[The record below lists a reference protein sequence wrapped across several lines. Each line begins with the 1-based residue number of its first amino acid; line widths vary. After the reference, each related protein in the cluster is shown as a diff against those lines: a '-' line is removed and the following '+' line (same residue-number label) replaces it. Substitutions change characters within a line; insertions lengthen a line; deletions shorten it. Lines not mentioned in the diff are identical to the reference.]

1 MQVFP
6 HVLSFIESVRNEKI
20 KNPETKSYGTVVELC
35 FEPFTVGKLAFV
47 LPIARPVEEFLKKF
61 QSDKPLIPFLYKE
74 LEALIRSRFH
84 RKMFVNGQFLNSD

>member
-6 HVLSFIESVRNEKI
+6 HVLSFIESVRNKKT

-35 FEPFTVGKLAFV
+35 FEPFTVGKLTFV

-61 QSDKPLIPFLYKE
+61 SQTNLS
-74 LEALIRSRFH
+74 FH
-84 RKMFVNGQFLNSD
+84 FCIKSLKL